1 MAGEIIRVRQTIK
14 IGVLLLGSVGLPV
27 MANDYIV
34 ARSSDPAIERGSAWA
49 AGSSLALGSGQS
61 VTMVTP
67 GGDVLNLE
75 GAEGGI
81 VLPARAAGGSASTE
95 ALQALIKRPMPRRS
109 FGAMRGPGDC
119 PSAEDLK
126 TLDEIL
132 AAAAREGCDRN
143 ARVALENYLSAEEV
157 DPETGSS
164 ESTSESTSES
174 DEKDRA

>member
-1 MAGEIIRVRQTIK
+1 MRQVIK
-14 IGVLLLGSVGLPV
+14 IGVLLLGGVGLPV

-49 AGSSLALGSGQS
+49 AGSSLALGAGQS

-81 VLPARAAGGSASTE
+81 VLPTRAAGGSASTE

-143 ARVALENYLSAEEV
+143 ARVALENYLSADEAGAESA
-157 DPETGSS
+157 SS
-164 ESTSESTSES
+164 ESTSESSES

>member
-1 MAGEIIRVRQTIK
+1 
-14 IGVLLLGSVGLPV
+14 
-27 MANDYIV
+27 
-34 ARSSDPAIERGSAWA
+34 
-49 AGSSLALGSGQS
+49 
-61 VTMVTP
+61 MVTT

-75 GAEGGI
+75 GADGGI
-81 VLPARAAGGSASTE
+81 VLPARAAGGSASAE

-132 AAAAREGCDRN
+132 AAGCDRN
-143 ARVALENYLSAEEV
+143 ARVALENYLSADEAEA
-157 DPETGSS
+157 
-164 ESTSESTSES
+164 ESTSSEAVSESNSESSES